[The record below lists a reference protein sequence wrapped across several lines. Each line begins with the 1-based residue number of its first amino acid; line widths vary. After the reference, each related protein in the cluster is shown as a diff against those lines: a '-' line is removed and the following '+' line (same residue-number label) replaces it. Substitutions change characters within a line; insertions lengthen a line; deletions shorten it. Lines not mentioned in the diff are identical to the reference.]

1 MISFD
6 LLLFIVWIIC
16 GILNIIGGLH
26 DDEKKVP
33 VFSYVLVWVVLL
45 LELFSKIMLTGGFNF

>member
-1 MISFD
+1 MISID

-45 LELFSKIMLTGGFNF
+45 LELFSKIM